1 MSYKKYMYNY
11 FLILQSGQYHIPV
24 SFLVILKHLRWNQV
38 PQLQFLFSHR
48 TVLYISVIRS
58 ITHTIHFLTNSVV
71 SATII
76 TTWDFIGIR

>member
-38 PQLQFLFSHR
+38 PQLQFLFSHNF
-48 TVLYISVIRS
+48 SVIRS